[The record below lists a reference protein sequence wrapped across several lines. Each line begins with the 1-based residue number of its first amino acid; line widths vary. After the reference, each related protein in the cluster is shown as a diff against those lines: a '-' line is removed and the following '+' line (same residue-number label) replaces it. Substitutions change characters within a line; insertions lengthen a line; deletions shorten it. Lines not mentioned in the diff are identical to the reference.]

1 MGRNFV
7 RSIELG
13 QGKTL
18 KRYSSYWGFN
28 FLCAMDRI
36 RRKIFHKMYKN
47 KSVTKALAL
56 AIFVKNRIKSS
67 TIQDFSYNK
76 LHLITGLHI
85 NTLKKRLDV
94 LKRMGLVEF
103 IGTHKQHLCFKSI
116 VSSCDHRN
124 VSIKYGE
131 FDTIKDIEMTLFA
144 YLLVEIQR
152 RKDFAKHTIQTA
164 RNGRD
169 LEQIK
174 AARRTCR
181 RNGYSEEYQEWGLS
195 YKGIAKRLGV
205 GVQKAFF
212 VVKFAIEQGLV
223 TKIKR
228 QLQKFVKGVGAM
240 QKSID
245 SNFTFCTKD
254 NEYYILANA
263 YALTPKTMAWQY

>member
-1 MGRNFV
+1 
-7 RSIELG
+7 
-13 QGKTL
+13 
-18 KRYSSYWGFN
+18 
-28 FLCAMDRI
+28 MDRI
-36 RRKIFHKMYKN
+36 RRKIFYKMYKN

-76 LHLITGLHI
+76 LHLLTGLHI

-94 LKRMGLVEF
+94 LKKMGVVEF

-124 VSIKYGE
+124 VSIKHGE

-144 YLLVEIQR
+144 YLVVEIQR

-174 AARRTCR
+174 EARRTCR
-181 RNGYSEEYQEWGLS
+181 RNGYGEEYQEWGLS

-205 GVQKAFF
+205 GVQKAFL

-228 QLQKFVKGVGAM
+228 QLQKFVKGIGAM
-240 QKSID
+240 CKSID
-245 SNFTFCTKD
+245 SDFTFCTKD